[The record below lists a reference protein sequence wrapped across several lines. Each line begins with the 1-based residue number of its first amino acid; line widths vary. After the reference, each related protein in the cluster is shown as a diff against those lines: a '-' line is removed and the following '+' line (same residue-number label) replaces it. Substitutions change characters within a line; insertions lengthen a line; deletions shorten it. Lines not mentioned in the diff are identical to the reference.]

1 MLPEVARGLWDYH
14 GEVKDKSRALDT
26 WILKSEP
33 GHNGYG
39 HYNSNY
45 TLTVTKASKAAVIMF
60 LLGNGI
66 GCCASGMRGMSASHG
81 KCAAAHYRTQQFQ
94 HIYIEVSAWC

>member
-1 MLPEVARGLWDYH
+1 MVQLSTSPWFIRQVLPEVARGPWRYH

-39 HYNSNY
+39 HYDSNY
-45 TLTVTKASKAAVIMF
+45 TLTVTKASEAAVFM
-60 LLGNGI
+60 LLCNGI
-66 GCCASGMRGMSASHG
+66 G
-81 KCAAAHYRTQQFQ
+81 T
-94 HIYIEVSAWC
+94 